1 MESPMTTTHLTLTGV
16 SYVLSDGRTLFTDLH
31 EQFDARPTGLV
42 GRNGVGK
49 TVLAQ
54 ILAGLLQPTAGYC
67 HCPNS
72 VHYLA
77 QQVAQSKGASVA
89 DLAGIR
95 TTLDALARIEA
106 GSTAPEDFEAV
117 DDRWDMPQRFR
128 HELERN
134 GLGYLEAT
142 TPANTL
148 SGGEAMRVALMG
160 AMLSNADFLILDEPS
175 NHLDRPNRQ
184 ALIEQLQ
191 RWPHGLIVISHD
203 RQLLEA
209 MERIVELT
217 PSGLHSYGGNYTFY
231 AEAKAHEQ
239 QNAIDQLNR
248 HKLERQRQERA
259 MRKQRERQEKRQARG
274 NRQGKEANQ
283 AKILLDG
290 QKERSENSTGALRQ
304 KQAASR
310 DQLNQRVRE
319 AAKQVENEAHI
330 TLHGIPVNQAT
341 KRSLAELERV
351 ELPFVMGATRH
362 ISLLLRGQQRIGV
375 VGPNGCGKSTLLR
388 VLAGQI
394 EPLSGTCKVTSK
406 SVYLDQR
413 LANLEP
419 DKTVLE
425 QLQMANRSTTEG
437 ELRMLLAQLGLDAQK
452 ITTPSGLLSGG
463 ERLKG
468 ALACL
473 LYADSLPK
481 LLLLD
486 EPNNHLDL
494 PSAQALETL
503 LRSYQGALVVVSHD
517 DAFLGNLALTDHLIA
532 TEQGWHLEPQ
542 SS

>member
-1 MESPMTTTHLTLTGV
+1 MTTTHLTLKGV
-16 SYVLSDGRTLFTDLH
+16 SYVLPDGRTLFTDLY
-31 EQFDARPTGLV
+31 EQFDTRPTGLV

-54 ILAGLLQPTAGYC
+54 ILAGLLQPASG
-67 HCPNS
+67 HCQRPDN

-77 QQVAQSKGASVA
+77 QQVAQLKEASVA
-89 DLAGIR
+89 DLANVR
-95 TTLDALARIEA
+95 ATLDALARIET

-117 DDRWDMPQRFR
+117 DDRWDLPQRFR
-128 HELERN
+128 HELDRN

-142 TPANTL
+142 TPASTL
-148 SGGEAMRVALMG
+148 SGGEAMRIALMG
-160 AMLSNADFLILDEPS
+160 AMLSDANFLILDEPS

-191 RWPHGLIVISHD
+191 RWPRGLIVVSHD
-203 RQLLEA
+203 RQLLES
-209 MERIVELT
+209 MERIVELS

-239 QNAIDQLNR
+239 QTAIDQLNQ

-283 AKILLDG
+283 AKSILDG

-310 DQLNQRVRE
+310 EQLNQRVRE
-319 AAKQVENEAHI
+319 AAKQVEDAAHI
-330 TLHGIPVNQAT
+330 TLHEIPVNQVA
-341 KRSLAELERV
+341 KRCLAELERV
-351 ELPFVMGATRH
+351 ELPFVKGATRR
-362 ISLLLRGQQRIGV
+362 ISLMLRGPQRIGII
-375 VGPNGCGKSTLLR
+375 GPNGCGKSTLLR
-388 VLAGQI
+388 VLAGQM
-394 EPLSGTCKVTSK
+394 EPLAGTCKVTPESA
-406 SVYLDQR
+406 YLDQR
-413 LANLEP
+413 LENLEP
-419 DKTVLE
+419 EKSVLE
-425 QLQMANRSTTEG
+425 QLQLANRSMTEG
-437 ELRMLLAQLGLDAQK
+437 ELRMLLAQLGLDTHK
-452 ITTPSGLLSGG
+452 ITTPSGRLSGG

-468 ALACL
+468 ALACI
-473 LYADSLPK
+473 LYAESRPQ

-494 PSAQALETL
+494 PSAQALEAL

-517 DAFLGNLALTDHLIA
+517 DAFLKNLALTDRLLA
-532 TEQGWHLEPQ
+532 TEQGWLLEPV
-542 SS
+542 